1 MPAPTH
7 GSIRDIVKQRIIAVV
22 REVKAADS
30 MKVLILDTPTLKT
43 ISAVCRTM
51 EIIEEGVSLLENLE
65 RRRQPM
71 PGMQAIYIIHPNEDS
86 IEKVKNDFKSAQDSM
101 YAGAHIYL
109 TSHISNDLIY
119 SMRQC
124 NELVQRTK
132 SLKELNFEFV
142 ALESQVRAADET
154 MYVLIEDMQCYSLGL
169 HDAFRTLYSPVTVAK
184 NAMIH
189 TIADRMLTL
198 CVTLGEFPNITYKK
212 AASAEFDMVEK
223 IAKALQVSLSNFD
236 KQIVEGN
243 SWWQP
248 KRSEPAN
255 ILIVDRRSEA
265 GGLSDID
272 VSFSFDALT
281 PLMHEYTYQARCLLV
296 GVEGLTEIQ
305 AMVYDLMEM
314 KDSKYK
320 YTTSNAKGEDVE
332 KVSSLDES
340 DALWVQ
346 LRHMHIADAIN
357 FVIDEFNR
365 FVQQNK
371 AANMAKGEAKSLR
384 DLSEAI
390 KSMPQFKDRLA
401 KYSLHM
407 DLTKKCMALYEQKFL
422 EKISTEEQNMATGAD
437 AQGKALKTVQQSVMN
452 VLQDEHISEKD
463 KLRLILIYVISQE
476 GLSEAD
482 VDKLVS
488 SAHLQNTSSAQ
499 RIVQNLKHLNVTLKQ
514 AQAKPKG
521 MISSGMTAASKL
533 FPFIKADSDK
543 KRPKMATDV
552 GYDLSRYRPPL
563 QYIIQDALEG
573 KLDPNEYVTTAPTSS
588 KSQAET
594 NSNGPSRNPRNK
606 ASWADKSAIR
616 RDEPKEASK
625 SKAGPRLIVLVV
637 GGLAYSELRAAYEMT
652 TKEIII
658 GSTEMMAPEAFL
670 DSLAVLSEP
679 TV

>member
-1 MPAPTH
+1 MPAPTY

-51 EIIEEGVSLLENLE
+51 EIVEEGVSLLENLE
-65 RRRQPM
+65 RKRQPM
-71 PGMQAIYIIHPNEDS
+71 PTMQAIYIIHPNEDS
-86 IEKVKNDFKSAQDSM
+86 IEKVKNDFKSSQESM

-142 ALESQVRAADET
+142 ALESQ
-154 MYVLIEDMQCYSLGL
+154 CYSLGL

-189 TIADRMLTL
+189 TIADRMLTV

-212 AASAEFDMVEK
+212 PARAEFDVVEK
-223 IAKALQVSLSNFD
+223 IAKALQVGLSNFD
-236 KQIVEGN
+236 KQIVDGN

-248 KRSEPAN
+248 KRSDPAT
-255 ILIVDRRSEA
+255 ILIVDR
-265 GGLSDID
+265 
-272 VSFSFDALT
+272 SFDALT
-281 PLMHEYTYQARCLLV
+281 PLIHEYTYQA
-296 GVEGLTEIQ
+296 
-305 AMVYDLMEM
+305 MVYDLIEM

-320 YTTSNAKGEDVE
+320 YKTSNAKGEDVE
-332 KVSSLDES
+332 KVSSLDDS

-390 KSMPQFKDRLA
+390 KSMPQFKDKLA

-407 DLTKKCMALYEQKFL
+407 DLTKKCMALYEQNFL

-437 AQGKALKTVQQSVMN
+437 PQGKSLKNVQQSVMS
-452 VLQDEHISEKD
+452 VLQDQNISEKD
-463 KLRLILIYVISQE
+463 KLRLILIYIISQE

-482 VDKLVS
+482 VDKLVG
-488 SAHLQNTSSAQ
+488 SAHLQNTSTAQ
-499 RIVQNLKHLNVTLKQ
+499 KIVQNLKHLNVTLKQ
-514 AQAKPKG
+514 AQEKPKG

-563 QYIIQDALEG
+563 QYVIQDALEG
-573 KLDPNEYVTTAPTSS
+573 KLDPNEYATTAPAST
-588 KSQAET
+588 KAHTET
-594 NSNGPSRNPRNK
+594 NSNGASRNPRNK

-616 RDEPKEASK
+616 RDEPKDTSK

-652 TKEIII
+652 TKFNREIII

-670 DSLAVLSEP
+670 DSLAALSEP

>member
-1 MPAPTH
+1 
-7 GSIRDIVKQRIIAVV
+7 
-22 REVKAADS
+22 
-30 MKVLILDTPTLKT
+30 
-43 ISAVCRTM
+43 M

-142 ALESQVRAADET
+142 ALES
-154 MYVLIEDMQCYSLGL
+154 QCYSLGL

-255 ILIVDRRSEA
+255 ILIVDR
-265 GGLSDID
+265 
-272 VSFSFDALT
+272 SFDALT
-281 PLMHEYTYQARCLLV
+281 PLMHEYTY
-296 GVEGLTEIQ
+296 Q

-652 TKEIII
+652 TKFNREIII